1 MKITRY
7 HEDLTNLHINTLP
20 PRAYFIPY
28 ASLETALSGDRNKSE
43 YMLNL
48 SGEWDFKYFNS
59 FEDLYNIGISIEIKS
74 KNVSLL
80 KEQLESLES
89 AFSSKI
95 NEIKDIRIETFSKIL
110 NYFDANI

>member
-59 FEDLYNIGISIEIKS
+59 FEDLYNIEIDDKS
-74 KNVSLL
+74 LYEVTHHPTSHR
-80 KEQLESLES
+80 EP
-89 AFSSKI
+89 
-95 NEIKDIRIETFSKIL
+95 
-110 NYFDANI
+110 